1 MNPPATFTKTL
12 FVVFIEE
19 GRRKPAVDIRAVAKP
34 ERKSDQTVLSLS
46 ICKKVLLI
54 VELEGVKS
62 ATNRKASR
70 GSSEILKIILLS
82 SSWLLTPGSFWEPRI
97 NRALWRSAY
106 YLPMEGPRVIS
117 GAVEH
122 DEVI

>member
-19 GRRKPAVDIRAVAKP
+19 GRRKPAVDIRVVAKP
-34 ERKSDQTVLSLS
+34 ERRSDQTVLSFS
-46 ICKKVLLI
+46 ICNKALLI

-70 GSSEILKIILLS
+70 GSSEIL
-82 SSWLLTPGSFWEPRI
+82 
-97 NRALWRSAY
+97 
-106 YLPMEGPRVIS
+106 
-117 GAVEH
+117 
-122 DEVI
+122 